1 MLIYH
6 IFVNFIIFHPG
17 SIFFVRS
24 DKKTQNSL
32 IFFMQPR
39 KKRQVI
45 RKTREII
52 QQTDLTTRIKN
63 TGIITE
69 FSGTAQKTKQK

>member
-1 MLIYH
+1 
-6 IFVNFIIFHPG
+6 
-17 SIFFVRS
+17 
-24 DKKTQNSL
+24 
-32 IFFMQPR
+32 MQPR